1 MLKFMKKI
9 PGGLLL
15 IPMLIS
21 ALFTTFLPGIFN
33 VPGITEA
40 LFTTKGSNYIVGLI
54 CFLSSTALDLK
65 SLKKVLRKQGSILLI
80 KIILAFVFSIL
91 FVKFFGMEGIF
102 GISAISFIAT
112 ICSLNP
118 SLYLALAQDYGSKND
133 EAGFGLTAILCVPA
147 FPILVFAVAK
157 SSAVDWTPVISVLI
171 PIVLG
176 IVIGNLDKDMA
187 KFFMPGVAILTPF
200 MGWAFGAGINIIA
213 AFKAGFQ
220 GIILTVLFY
229 ILLFPLIFL
238 FERKLLKENG
248 LTTFSITSVAGLSVS
263 VPALLAH
270 TDPSLLVYQDTAIAQ
285 IALAVVI
292 TSFITPALTGLYA
305 KKKGIK
311 KNHEI

>member
-1 MLKFMKKI
+1 
-9 PGGLLL
+9 
-15 IPMLIS
+15 
-21 ALFTTFLPGIFN
+21 
-33 VPGITEA
+33 
-40 LFTTKGSNYIVGLI
+40 
-54 CFLSSTALDLK
+54 
-65 SLKKVLRKQGSILLI
+65 
-80 KIILAFVFSIL
+80 
-91 FVKFFGMEGIF
+91 MEGVF

-118 SLYLALAQDYGSKND
+118 SLYLALSQDYGSKND

-176 IVIGNLDKDMA
+176 IVIGNLDKEMA
-187 KFFMPGVAILTPF
+187 KFLMPVVAILTPF
-200 MGWAFGAGINIIA
+200 MGWSFGAGINIIN

-229 ILLFPLIFL
+229 ILIFPLIFF
-238 FERKLLKENG
+238 FERKVLKENV

-270 TDPSLLVYQDTAIAQ
+270 TDPTLAAFVSPAVAQ

-292 TSFITPALTGLYA
+292 TSFITPSLTGLYA